1 MSKTKFIKAI
11 FTTASIVAFVFI
23 GCKSSNIENEDS
35 IGKMTNPNE
44 HHPVN
49 IKKPGSS
56 FMDTLV
62 VKGSAV
68 VFYNPDT
75 LQLKKIEA
83 VNIPMVYKSMVHEYY
98 YQQKTAK
105 VDLKNIWPR
114 ILLYDI
120 KNYRFLKFIYYNNNV
135 QLIDLNK
142 INDISGIIVFNGIKQ
157 PEQVDMMSF
166 VNDATNY
173 FDR

>member
-1 MSKTKFIKAI
+1 MSKIKFIKAT
-11 FTTASIVAFVFI
+11 FTITTIVLIIFI
-23 GCKSSNIENEDS
+23 GCKSSKLNNIDS
-35 IGKMTNPNE
+35 LGIMTNPNE

-56 FMDTLV
+56 FMDTLI

-68 VFYNPDT
+68 IFYNPDT
-75 LQLKKIEA
+75 LQLKKIEV
-83 VNIPMVYKSMVHEYY
+83 VNIPMVFKSMVHEYY

-114 ILLYDI
+114 IQLYDI
-120 KNYRFLKFIYYNNNV
+120 KNYRFIKFIYRNNNV
-135 QLIDLNK
+135 LVIDLNN

-166 VNDATNY
+166 VNDATYY
-173 FDR
+173 FDK

>member
-1 MSKTKFIKAI
+1 MSKIKFIKAI
-11 FTTASIVAFVFI
+11 FTTVSLGAFVFI
-23 GCKSSNIENEDS
+23 GCKSLNIENEDS

-114 ILLYDI
+114 IQLYDI
-120 KNYRFLKFIYYNNNV
+120 KNYRFIKFIYHNKNV
-135 QLIDLNK
+135 QLIDLNN

-166 VNDATNY
+166 VNDATYY

>member
-1 MSKTKFIKAI
+1 MSKIKFIKAI
-11 FTTASIVAFVFI
+11 FTTASLGAFVFI
-23 GCKSSNIENEDS
+23 GCKSLNIENEDS

-114 ILLYDI
+114 IQLYDI
-120 KNYRFLKFIYYNNNV
+120 KNYRFIKFIYHNKNV
-135 QLIDLNK
+135 QLIDLNN

-166 VNDATNY
+166 VNDATYY